1 MSEKLY
7 DFPVDHDV
15 SNLLVYWLP
24 QTMLLSPEA
33 SQQAGVIAKRSISKG
48 CTFYWEQN
56 T

>member
-24 QTMLLSPEA
+24 QTMLLSVLGRLVNAPGHGLRRHNK
-33 SQQAGVIAKRSISKG
+33 QVL
-48 CTFYWEQN
+48 
-56 T
+56 